1 MKKHAFLPIHPCR
14 HEGVSAK
21 NGSCTPSTLNFDPNH
36 IALKGLSLQ
45 DVIDLDQAL
54 KLRQRG
60 ALLVDV
66 RSPAEFAEAT
76 IPGAINVP
84 VLDDVERAEIGTL
97 YKEVG
102 RRDARRRGIE
112 IVAPKIP
119 EMLWKIENAR
129 HPDSP
134 PAVVFCWRG
143 GMRSLAMTS
152 FLNLGGIPARQLS
165 GGHKAFRRKVI
176 DYFEQTDFGKVLVV
190 RGLTGVG
197 KTLLLHRLATEK
209 YPVIDLEGL
218 ANHRGSAFG
227 GLGLGEQPGQKM
239 FEARLWDQLEEQRGA
254 NYLLTEGESRHIGR
268 LVVPPRFYKA
278 LQEQP
283 SLWVDASLDYRVRVI
298 LDDYPARDDLAAAFE
313 PPLRA
318 LKERLGNSAVADLL
332 KLLHEKKWEE
342 LTRKLMVDYYD
353 PLYLHT
359 LPARR
364 VEIRVDDLD
373 TGVTDLKRA
382 ISELLQN

>member
-1 MKKHAFLPIHPCR
+1 MPP
-14 HEGVSAK
+14 
-21 NGSCTPSTLNFDPNH
+21 
-36 IALKGLSLQ
+36 
-45 DVIDLDQAL
+45 VIDLDQAL
-54 KLRQRG
+54 ELRRRG

-66 RSPAEFAEAT
+66 RSPAEYAEAT

-84 VLDDVERAEIGTL
+84 ILNDAERVEIGIL
-97 YKEVG
+97 YKQVG
-102 RRDARRRGIE
+102 RRDARKRGIE

-119 EMLWKIENAR
+119 QMLWQIEAAR
-129 HPDSP
+129 QPDSP

-165 GGHKAFRRKVI
+165 GGHKAFRRQVI

-197 KTLLLHRLATEK
+197 KTLLLHRLAAES

-239 FEARLWDQLEEQRGA
+239 FEARLWDRLEECRGSD
-254 NYLLTEGESRHIGR
+254 YLLTEGESRHIGR

-283 SLWVDASLDYRVRVI
+283 SLWVDAALDYRVRVI
-298 LDDYPARDDLAAAFE
+298 LDDYPARDDLTAAFE

-318 LKERLGNSAVADLL
+318 LKERLGNSSVAALL
-332 KLLHEKKWEE
+332 KLLHEKRWEE
-342 LTRKLMVDYYD
+342 LTRQLMVDYYD
-353 PLYLHT
+353 PLYMHT
-359 LPARR
+359 CPPRR
-364 VEIRVDDLD
+364 VEIRVENLD
-373 TGVTDLKRA
+373 AGVTDLKQA
-382 ISELLQN
+382 IARLLHG

>member
-1 MKKHAFLPIHPCR
+1 
-14 HEGVSAK
+14 
-21 NGSCTPSTLNFDPNH
+21 
-36 IALKGLSLQ
+36 LQ
-45 DVIDLDQAL
+45 DVIDIAQAL
-54 KLRQRG
+54 DLRQRG

-84 VLDDVERAEIGTL
+84 ILDNAERIEVGTL
-97 YKEVG
+97 YKQVG
-102 RRDARRRGIE
+102 RRDARKRGIE

-119 EMLWKIENAR
+119 EMLRQVEAAR
-129 HPDSP
+129 HADSP
-134 PAVVFCWRG
+134 PAVIFCWRG

-165 GGHKAFRRKVI
+165 GGHKAFRRLVI

-197 KTLLLHRLATEK
+197 KTLLLHRLAAEN

-239 FEARLWDQLEEQRGA
+239 FEARLWDRLVA
-254 NYLLTEGESRHIGR
+254 HPDADYLLTEGESRHIGR
-268 LVVPPRFYKA
+268 LVVPPRFYQA

-283 SLWVDASLDYRVRVI
+283 SLWVEASLDYRVRVI
-298 LDDYPARDDLAAAFE
+298 LDDYPARDDLTAAFE

-318 LKERLGNSAVADLL
+318 LKERLGASGVTELL
-332 KLLHEKKWEE
+332 NLLHDKKWGE

-353 PLYLHT
+353 PLYMHT
-359 LPARR
+359 CPPRR
-364 VEIRVDDLD
+364 VEIRVDSLD
-373 TGVTDLKRA
+373 AGVADLKQA
-382 ISELLQN
+382 ISQLLHD